1 MTKLTKA
8 VILLLVV
15 LLTLG
20 AVAGCSGKTTTPP
33 TSEGEGEGTYKNLI
47 VGYGGDTEGIDPQFI
62 EATYSFTMCYHV
74 FEPLVLRNFDGEFE
88 GRLAES
94 WELIDDLTWEFK
106 LRQGVKF
113 HSGNEFNAHAVE
125 AMFDRV
131 YNNDLVVNRYKEDLH
146 FDRCEIVDDYTIR
159 VKTTEPNPTLLEDIF
174 AFGIGDPAVYEGNY
188 EAIYD
193 VAVGTGP
200 YKFKEWVRDDHF
212 TIVVNEDYWG
222 DVPEI
227 DEIVFRVIPE
237 SSTRV
242 AELLSGGVDI
252 INNPPIDQ
260 IESLKTATT
269 SVLAASANRDCA
281 LVVNMA
287 IKPFDDVRVRQAIN
301 YAVDKEAINNALL
314 GGKAELFG
322 GICMPPNENT
332 DLKPYPYDPDKA
344 KALLADAGVTEGTPI
359 TLQTTTGRYLR
370 EKEITQAVASYL
382 DDVGFKTTVELLDYS
397 VMSEKRN
404 TRTISELN
412 FIGLGGYF
420 SGIGE
425 LAWPRD
431 MVSNNSWVDE
441 QYEAVYQQA
450 LKTMDDVERK
460 RLTDEAQRIVH
471 DDAVWLFLWRQ
482 PTYYGINNRLQG
494 FSSRR
499 DEFMFFWNCDIVE

>member
-1 MTKLTKA
+1 MSISPVSYTHLD
-8 VILLLVV
+8 V
-15 LLTLG
+15 
-20 AVAGCSGKTTTPP
+20 
-33 TSEGEGEGTYKNLI
+33 YK
-47 VGYGGDTEGIDPQFI
+47 
-62 EATYSFTMCYHV
+62 
-74 FEPLVLRNFDGEFE
+74 
-88 GRLAES
+88 
-94 WELIDDLTWEFK
+94 
-106 LRQGVKF
+106 RQ
-113 HSGNEFNAHAVE
+113 
-125 AMFDRV
+125 
-131 YNNDLVVNRYKEDLH
+131 
-146 FDRCEIVDDYTIR
+146 
-159 VKTTEPNPTLLEDIF
+159 
-174 AFGIGDPAVYEGNY
+174 
-188 EAIYD
+188 
-193 VAVGTGP
+193 
-200 YKFKEWVRDDHF
+200 
-212 TIVVNEDYWG
+212 
-222 DVPEI
+222 
-227 DEIVFRVIPE
+227 
-237 SSTRV
+237 
-242 AELLSGGVDI
+242 
-252 INNPPIDQ
+252 
-260 IESLKTATT
+260 
-269 SVLAASANRDCA
+269 
-281 LVVNMA
+281 
-287 IKPFDDVRVRQAIN
+287 
-301 YAVDKEAINNALL
+301 
-314 GGKAELFG
+314 
-322 GICMPPNENT
+322 
-332 DLKPYPYDPDKA
+332 
-344 KALLADAGVTEGTPI
+344 LLADAGVTEGTPI